1 VVDGWELMVDSP
13 ETGSLADEGA
23 DFPGSAR
30 SSVMACVK
38 ILVRSVITM
47 PKVKKNIFN
56 RALVFENQA
65 LGLVGLKC

>member
-47 PKVKKNIFN
+47 SKVKNIFN

>member
-47 PKVKKNIFN
+47 PKAKNIFN